1 MTVYRVVLLD
11 KPINQKE
18 DVVINELEISE
29 GAYFYRKKPNKQLS
43 DTAIS
48 NIFRN
53 MSKDRMTRRVTLQ
66 EIRDEVVINGQA
78 SKLSICVF
86 KIKSKPSFFK
96 NYIEGEHEIKFCYI
110 LIFEYK
116 DYIVI
121 NKKNVSSSTDL
132 DAYLDDVDYSTLS
145 RLYANSDSNFHKL
158 SLDNLDVS
166 DSAIRSK
173 SLEARALEDSYS
185 TFGANNYAV
194 KNMRITT
201 RGHLYSLTLSTARIN
216 RHNGKV
222 NVQQLR
228 EWMADV
234 CNDIENYSE
243 TNSFIDSFAL
253 PVSFEDRINSLA
265 PNGVL
270 LKLNSLVDAFN
281 EQSLVRSYIKE
292 GAQDIDLEL
301 GKYITKY
308 DQVLDIEAD
317 GGKYL
322 AVSSKNKYLFNLIG
336 IEIKIL
342 KKSIKIKSDAFS
354 SILLEFSSGEI
365 QTLEEYINKNHC
377 FVITFD
383 NPEVAYNSKKLF
395 ENTQLL
401 SNINSFMS
409 IFEPCD
415 DLSSTRSEKGI
426 FSAASVKFSPC
437 SIFNKVESV
446 IDTNSTYLFLDD
458 LGNEWADHI
467 SLSDGIIEF
476 YHSKSGAEGLSASK
490 FQDVV
495 GQAQKNLGNL
505 VPPHH
510 RIDAKRALWSRTY
523 IATVGKNQSVNTNIS
538 RLRKSPPGCTV
549 DEGLDFYKQQT
560 RKPNLRKVVY
570 LVVNFISKS
579 RLENNLTALQAGGQ
593 VERRN
598 EVVQILWFISS
609 LISSCK
615 EQGIEIKIICL
626 R

>member
-1 MTVYRVVLLD
+1 
-11 KPINQKE
+11 
-18 DVVINELEISE
+18 
-29 GAYFYRKKPNKQLS
+29 
-43 DTAIS
+43 
-48 NIFRN
+48 
-53 MSKDRMTRRVTLQ
+53 
-66 EIRDEVVINGQA
+66 
-78 SKLSICVF
+78 
-86 KIKSKPSFFK
+86 
-96 NYIEGEHEIKFCYI
+96 
-110 LIFEYK
+110 
-116 DYIVI
+116 
-121 NKKNVSSSTDL
+121 
-132 DAYLDDVDYSTLS
+132 
-145 RLYANSDSNFHKL
+145 
-158 SLDNLDVS
+158 
-166 DSAIRSK
+166 
-173 SLEARALEDSYS
+173 
-185 TFGANNYAV
+185 
-194 KNMRITT
+194 
-201 RGHLYSLTLSTARIN
+201 LTLSTARIN

-222 NVQQLR
+222 SVPQLR

-234 CNDIENYSE
+234 CNNIENFAA

-253 PVSFEDRINSLA
+253 PVSFEDRISSLT

-270 LKLNSLVDAFN
+270 LKLNSLVDASN
-281 EQSLVRSYIKE
+281 DQSLVRTYIKE

-301 GKYITKY
+301 GRYITKY
-308 DQVLDIEAD
+308 DQVLDIEED
-317 GGKYL
+317 EGRYL
-322 AVSSKNKYLFNLIG
+322 AVSSRNKRLLNLIG
-336 IEIKIL
+336 IEIKIF
-342 KKSIKIKSDAFS
+342 KKSIKIKSDTFRA
-354 SILLEFSSGEI
+354 ILLEFSSGKI
-365 QTLEEYINKNHC
+365 QNLEEYINKNHC

-401 SNINSFMS
+401 SNIGSFMS

-415 DLSSTRSEKGI
+415 ELSTAISEKGI
-426 FSAASVKFSPC
+426 FTASSASFSPC

-476 YHSKSGAEGLSASK
+476 YHSKSGNEGLSASK

-510 RIDAKRALWSRTY
+510 RIDAKKALWSRTY
-523 IATVGKNQSVNTNIS
+523 IATVGKNQSVNTHIT
-538 RLRKSPPGCTV
+538 RLRKSPSGSTI
-549 DEGLDFYKQQT
+549 DEGLEFYKQQT
-560 RKPNLRKVVY
+560 QKPNLRKVVY

-579 RLENNLTALQAGGQ
+579 RLENNLTALQAGDQ

-615 EQGIEIKIICL
+615 EQGVEIKIICL

>member
-1 MTVYRVVLLD
+1 M
-11 KPINQKE
+11 
-18 DVVINELEISE
+18 INELEISE

-43 DTAIS
+43 NTAVS
-48 NIFRN
+48 KIFRDL
-53 MSKDRMTRRVTLQ
+53 SKDRMTRSVTLQ
-66 EIRDEVVINGQA
+66 KIRDEVVINGHP

-96 NYIEGEHEIKFCYI
+96 NYIEDEHEIKFCYI
-110 LIFEYK
+110 VVFEYR

-121 NKKNVSSSTDL
+121 SKKNVSSSTDL

-145 RLYANSDSNFHKL
+145 RLYADSDSKFHKL
-158 SLDNLDVS
+158 ALDNLDVS

-194 KNMRITT
+194 RNMRITS

-222 NVQQLR
+222 SVQQLR

-234 CNDIENYSE
+234 CNDIENFSA
-243 TNSFIDSFAL
+243 TDSFIDSFAL
-253 PVSFEDRINSLA
+253 PISFEDRICSLT
-265 PNGVL
+265 PNGIL
-270 LKLNSLVDAFN
+270 LKLNSLVDATN
-281 EQSLVRSYIKE
+281 EQSLVRSYIK
-292 GAQDIDLEL
+292 ADPQDIDLEL
-301 GKYITKY
+301 GRYITKY
-308 DQVLDIEAD
+308 DQFLDIEAD
-317 GGKYL
+317 EGRYF
-322 AVSSKNKYLFNLIG
+322 AVSSRNKYLFNLIG

-342 KKSIKIKSDAFS
+342 KKSIKIKSNAFR
-354 SILLEFSSGEI
+354 SILLEFASGET
-365 QTLEEYINKNHC
+365 QSLEEYINKNHC

-401 SNINSFMS
+401 SNISSFMS
-409 IFEPCD
+409 IFEPCEE
-415 DLSSTRSEKGI
+415 LSDASSEKGI
-426 FSAASVKFSPC
+426 FSTASVSFSPC
-437 SIFNKVESV
+437 SIFNKVENV

-467 SLSDGIIEF
+467 SVSDGIIEF
-476 YHSKSGAEGLSASK
+476 YHSKSGDEGLSASK

-510 RIDAKRALWSRTY
+510 RIDGKRTLWSRTY
-523 IATVGKNQSVNTNIS
+523 IAKVGNQSVDTNIS
-538 RLRKSPPGCTV
+538 RLRKSPADFTI
-549 DEGLDFYKQQT
+549 DDGLEFYKKQT
-560 RKPNLRKVVY
+560 RKPNLRKAVY

-579 RLENNLTALQAGGQ
+579 RLENNLTALQMGNQ

-598 EVVQILWFISS
+598 EVIQILWFISS

-615 EQGIEIKIICL
+615 EQGTEIKIICL